1 MEQPDLQ
8 NQPKAKFFAFENQ
21 RKRAGDNQPAY
32 IDGKIGIPGSNIV
45 FDMRA
50 TFAKGHTEDGK
61 SVIDRMYGWT
71 DATPVGTSAQ
81 DRIAAKVA
89 RENEPARPAFIGE
102 KGPYMLE
109 AGQYV
114 FFRSPT
120 AGQPGKS
127 GNMTTDM
134 YGYWNPG
141 AEYPIVKIGC
151 WMGEKDGKGY
161 INGETQL
168 PLPGKEDGVL
178 PDIDP
183 NETFEDPNKEE
194 VASMSKRSR
203 GGRAA

>member
-1 MEQPDLQ
+1 M
-8 NQPKAKFFAFENQ
+8 
-21 RKRAGDNQPAY
+21 
-32 IDGKIGIPGSNIV
+32 DGKYV
-45 FDMRA
+45 
-50 TFAKGHTEDGK
+50 
-61 SVIDRMYGWT
+61 VDRMCGWT
-71 DATPVGTSAQ
+71 EPKPVDTPPR

-89 RENEPARPAFIGE
+89 RENEPARAAFVGE

-114 FFRSPT
+114 FFRNPT

-151 WMGEKDGKGY
+151 WMGEKNGKGY

-178 PDIDP
+178 PDVDP
-183 NETFEDPNKEE
+183 NETFEDPTKENTTDE
-194 VASMSKRSR
+194 RSH

>member
-1 MEQPDLQ
+1 MDQHDIQ
-8 NQPKAKFFAFENQ
+8 NQPKAKFFAFENN
-21 RKRAGDNQPAY
+21 RKRAGDTQPAY
-32 IDGKIGIPGSNIV
+32 IDGQIGIPGSDIT
-45 FDMRA
+45 FAMPA
-50 TFAKGHTEDGK
+50 TFAKGSKVDGK
-61 SVIDRMYGWT
+61 YVIDRMFGWT
-71 DATPVGTSAQ
+71 EPTPVDTPPR

-89 RENEPARPAFIGE
+89 RENEPARAAFVGE

-114 FFRSPT
+114 FFRNPT

-151 WMGEKDGKGY
+151 WMGEKNGKGY

-178 PDIDP
+178 PDVDP
-183 NETFEDPNKEE
+183 NETFEDPTKENTTDE
-194 VASMSKRSR
+194 RSH